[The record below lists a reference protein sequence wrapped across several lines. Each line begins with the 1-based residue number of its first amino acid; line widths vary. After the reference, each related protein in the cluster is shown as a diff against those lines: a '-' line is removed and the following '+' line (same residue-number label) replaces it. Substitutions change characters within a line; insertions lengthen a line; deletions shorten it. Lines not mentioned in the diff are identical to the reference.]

1 MNDGHV
7 RTGRFVRVVV
17 VIFDFIFFIVLKPS
31 LPHELLKLSVA
42 EHGDL
47 LVGEGALDT
56 IAIPAEPIIC
66 EVFSLRTVIEGL
78 LRVHEEGVG
87 FSVVAKMGELKGEK
101 IVLTTVSTYRMMRA
115 LDWDYLCNCWYDE
128 RAWLSVH
135 FGRCCGTL
143 LCLACGDLCFRY
155 LLPVSFSGVLSVRHL
170 RPVKKLAESAH

>member
-7 RTGRFVRVVV
+7 RPRRLVRVI
-17 VIFDFIFFIVLKPS
+17 VIVFIVVLSLKPL

-47 LVGEGALDT
+47 LVGEGSLDT

-78 LRVHEEGVG
+78 LRVHEKGVG

-101 IVLTTVSTYRMMRA
+101 IVLTTVSTYRMM
-115 LDWDYLCNCWYDE
+115 
-128 RAWLSVH
+128 
-135 FGRCCGTL
+135 
-143 LCLACGDLCFRY
+143 
-155 LLPVSFSGVLSVRHL
+155 
-170 RPVKKLAESAH
+170 